1 MTTDLLHTLPTALL
15 PAFCEAVPEAYLRH
29 YEDLQDS
36 ELSVEAFSFYT
47 SVAAVYSCKIEGE
60 AIELDSYVKHK
71 RFGVEFQP
79 DYTRKVDDL
88 YDAYQ
93 FAKSH
98 ALHQA
103 HLEAAH
109 GLLTRNI
116 LPARR
121 QGKLRTG
128 MMYVTTPD
136 GRIEYVAASPYA
148 VPAELEKFYHDLGVL
163 LAAELS
169 LQEVFFFASLLHLV
183 FVKIH
188 PFDDGNGRAAR
199 LLEKWFLAEQLGE
212 KAWLLPSE
220 RRYYECQGHKHHA
233 GYYDNIRLLGL
244 EYETLDYGQ
253 ALPFLMMLPKALVS

>member
-1 MTTDLLHTLPTALL
+1 MTANQLQILPTALL
-15 PAFCEAVPEAYLRH
+15 PAFCEAVPEAHLCR

-47 SVAAVYSCKIEGE
+47 SVAAVYSSKIEGE

-79 DYTRKVDDL
+79 DYTRKIDDL

-98 ALHQA
+98 ALNRA

-116 LPARR
+116 LPAHR

-136 GRIEYVAASPYA
+136 GRIEYVAASPYE
-148 VPAELEKFYHDLGVL
+148 VPKELEKFYHDLGEL
-163 LAAELS
+163 LTVDLS

-188 PFDDGNGRAAR
+188 PFDDGNGCTAR
-199 LLEKWFLAEQLGE
+199 LLEKWFLAEKLGE
-212 KAWLLPSE
+212 KAWLIPSE
-220 RRYYECQGHKHHA
+220 RYSYEQHA

-244 EYETLDYGQ
+244 EYEALDYGQ
-253 ALPFLMMLPKALVS
+253 AMPFLLMLTKALTS

>member
-1 MTTDLLHTLPTALL
+1 MTTDPLQILSKDLL
-15 PAFCEAVPEAYLRH
+15 PAFCEAVPEAQLRR

-47 SVAAVYSCKIEGE
+47 SVAAVYSSKIEGE
-60 AIELDSYVKHK
+60 DIDLDSYVKHK

-79 DYTRKVDDL
+79 DYTRKIDDL

-93 FAKSH
+93 FAKTH
-98 ALHQA
+98 ALNRA
-103 HLEAAH
+103 NLEAAH

-116 LPARR
+116 LPAHR

-136 GRIEYVAASPYA
+136 GRIEYVAASPFA

-163 LAAELS
+163 LSVELG

-183 FVKIH
+183 FVKVH

-199 LLEKWFLAEQLGE
+199 LLEKWFLAEKLGE
-212 KAWLLPSE
+212 KAWLIPSE
-220 RRYYECQGHKHHA
+220 RYYYEYHA
-233 GYYDNIRLLGL
+233 GYYDNIRRLGL
-244 EYETLDYGQ
+244 E
-253 ALPFLMMLPKALVS
+253 

>member
-1 MTTDLLHTLPTALL
+1 MTTEPLHILPTALH
-15 PAFCEAVPEAYLRH
+15 PAFCEAVPESHLRR

-47 SVAAVYSCKIEGE
+47 SVAAVYSSKIEGE

-79 DYTRKVDDL
+79 DYTRKIDDL

-93 FAKSH
+93 YAKSN
-98 ALHQA
+98 ALNRA

-116 LPARR
+116 LPAHR

-136 GRIEYVAASPYA
+136 GRIEYVAASPYE
-148 VPAELEKFYHDLGVL
+148 VPSELEKFYHDLSVL

-169 LQEVFFFASLLHLV
+169 LQEVFFFASLLHVV

-188 PFDDGNGRAAR
+188 PSDDGNGRAAR
-199 LLEKWFLAEQLGE
+199 LLEKWFLAEKLGE
-212 KAWLLPSE
+212 KAWLIPSE
-220 RRYYECQGHKHHA
+220 RYYYKQHA

-253 ALPFLMMLPKALVS
+253 ALPFLMMLPQAVN

>member
-1 MTTDLLHTLPTALL
+1 MTANQFHILPTALL
-15 PAFCEAVPEAYLRH
+15 PAFCEAIAEANLRR
-29 YEDLQDS
+29 YEALQDS

-47 SVAAVYSCKIEGE
+47 SVAAVYSSKIEGE

-79 DYTRKVDDL
+79 DYTRKIDDL

-93 FAKSH
+93 FANSH
-98 ALHQA
+98 ALNRV
-103 HLEAAH
+103 HLEASH
-109 GLLTRNI
+109 GLLTRNF
-116 LPARR
+116 LPAHR

-163 LAAELS
+163 LSEELS

-199 LLEKWFLAEQLGE
+199 LLEKWFLADKLGE
-212 KAWLLPSE
+212 NAWLIPSE
-220 RRYYECQGHKHHA
+220 RQYYEQHA

-244 EYETLDYGQ
+244 EYEALDYGQ
-253 ALPFLMMLPKALVS
+253 ALPFLLMLPKALVS

>member
-1 MTTDLLHTLPTALL
+1 MTAYQLQILPTALL
-15 PAFCEAVPEAYLRH
+15 PSWCEAVPETHLLR
-29 YEDLQDS
+29 YEALQDS

-47 SVAAVYSCKIEGE
+47 SVAAVYSSKIEGE

-79 DYTRKVDDL
+79 DYTRKIDDL

-98 ALHQA
+98 ALNQA

-116 LPARR
+116 LPAHR

-136 GRIEYVAASPYA
+136 GRIEYVAASPYE
-148 VPAELEKFYHDLGVL
+148 VPGELGKFYHDLGEL

-199 LLEKWFLAEQLGE
+199 LLEKWFLAEKLGE
-212 KAWLLPSE
+212 KAWLIPSE
-220 RRYYECQGHKHHA
+220 RYYYEQHA

-244 EYETLDYGQ
+244 EYEALDYGQ
-253 ALPFLMMLPKALVS
+253 ALPFLLMLSKALVD

>member
-1 MTTDLLHTLPTALL
+1 MTANQLHFLPTALL
-15 PAFCEAVPEAYLRH
+15 PTYCEAVPEAHLRR

-47 SVAAVYSCKIEGE
+47 SVAAVYSSKIEGE

-79 DYTRKVDDL
+79 DYTRKIDDL

-98 ALHQA
+98 ALNRA
-103 HLEAAH
+103 HLEEAH

-116 LPARR
+116 LPAHR

-136 GRIEYVAASPYA
+136 GRIEYVAASPYE
-148 VPAELEKFYHDLGVL
+148 VPKELEKFYHDLGVL
-163 LAAELS
+163 LTVELC
-169 LQEVFFFASLLHLV
+169 LQEVFFFASLLQLV

-199 LLEKWFLAEQLGE
+199 LLEKWFLAEKLGD
-212 KAWLLPSE
+212 KAWLIPSE
-220 RRYYECQGHKHHA
+220 RHYYEQHA

-253 ALPFLMMLPKALVS
+253 ALSFLMMLPKALAS